1 MASRRSFCTEFS
13 IPRINRLLRP
23 LRNKCT
29 ILASCTASGQ
39 STSAAPA
46 TITYGST
53 SSKLSRAPP
62 SLDILRDPKLVIS
75 HAYLESKSLDALARQ
90 IYAVT
95 DAYRNVVQAALTN
108 DLDGSYGGVL
118 SLADMCAATVGRNL
132 QAEVVQGLTALG
144 EETDEAMEMALSGE
158 LYDSV
163 PMHCR
168 RWTLVAHATS
178 LVIDTCPNHPLLMLG
193 LLGVALSH
201 GLLTESEIFL
211 RSFLIAL
218 IRPSRN
224 GIPSA
229 ITHPMCPSYLVKL
242 CDEWALL
249 PPVAC
254 VGVFTC
260 RTFAAITLEVLVEHG
275 PKQAWT
281 CKSVTRLAQFF
292 RTKDF
297 ECFLSFLRGLIEA
310 IARRSWLA
318 VHEHDEDSA
327 LLSRL
332 AKWTGVITSDFFS
345 IADEGADIPSD
356 THAEQF
362 NSIAEILVSAF
373 DVGIHLQVPTDDSDD
388 NTDLR
393 NHQAALVCA
402 ATHCLSTPLFSQTS
416 AQKQHKLLALL
427 RDATPDSTT
436 FGNIA
441 HRPLAHLRAIAGH
454 LRSHDLGALEV
465 ALWTCAVE
473 HSGRV
478 EPKTDPASHTALM
491 DALTVAERQFY
502 TANAGE
508 WEWEDMVGS
517 WVRRVSP
524 VRVPPRKRARRETV
538 PSRAERRRLQSR
550 PPPPPT
556 SSSATSRSTSV
567 SAERTPPLS
576 SAGPSSRSSFS
587 TPSSPSSRS
596 QSPFAVVV
604 PRHTESECGS
614 RDIRSAR
621 ATRNTLTTA
630 KLRSVLADA
639 LRMRIDLR
647 TERGRHNSSR
657 ALRRSWSEQDEAWD
671 DSEEPQAATTL
682 PSEGDVLD
690 MFAYDDDDPL

>member
-1 MASRRSFCTEFS
+1 MASRRSFCAEFS

-39 STSAAPA
+39 SSSATPA
-46 TITYGST
+46 TVTYGST

-95 DAYRNVVQAALTN
+95 CAYRNVVQAALTN
-108 DLDGSYGGVL
+108 SLDGSYCGML
-118 SLADMCAATVGRNL
+118 SLADMCAATVGRTL
-132 QAEVVQGLTALG
+132 QAEVVQGLAALG
-144 EETDEAMEMALSGE
+144 EETDEAVEMTLSGE
-158 LYDSV
+158 LYESV

-178 LVIDTCPNHPLLMLG
+178 LVIDTCPNHPLLMLS
-193 LLGVALSH
+193 LLGIALSH
-201 GLLTESEIFL
+201 GLLTESKIFL
-211 RSFLIAL
+211 RLFLTAL

-229 ITHPMCPSYLVKL
+229 ITHPMYPSYLVEL
-242 CDEWALL
+242 CNEWARL
-249 PPVAC
+249 PPVTR
-254 VGVFTC
+254 VGAFTH
-260 RTFAAITLEVLVEHG
+260 RTFAAITLEILVKHG
-275 PKQAWT
+275 LRQAWT

-292 RTKDF
+292 RTQDF

-310 IARRSWLA
+310 IVKWSWFA

-332 AKWTGVITSDFFS
+332 AKWTGVLTSDFFP
-345 IADEGADIPSD
+345 IADEGADTISG
-356 THAEQF
+356 THTEQF

-373 DVGIHLQVPTDDSDD
+373 NAGIHLQLPTDDSDD
-388 NTDLR
+388 NR
-393 NHQAALVCA
+393 SHQAALVCA
-402 ATHCLSTPLFSQTS
+402 ATLCLSTPLFSQTS
-416 AQKQHKLLALL
+416 AQKQHAFLALL

-436 FGNIA
+436 FGSIA
-441 HRPLAHLRAIAGH
+441 HRPLAHLRVVAGH
-454 LRSHDLGALEV
+454 LVSHDLGALEV

-478 EPKTDPASHTALM
+478 EPRADPASYAALV
-491 DALTVAERQFY
+491 DALSAAEWRFY
-502 TANAGE
+502 TAHAGE

-524 VRVPPRKRARRETV
+524 ARGPPRKRARRETA
-538 PSRAERRRLQSR
+538 PSRQKRRRLQSR
-550 PPPPPT
+550 PPPPPP

-576 SAGPSSRSSFS
+576 SAGPSSRSS
-587 TPSSPSSRS
+587 SSPSSRS
-596 QSPFAVVV
+596 QPPFSVVV

-614 RDIRSAR
+614 RDIGPAR
-621 ATRNTLTTA
+621 VAKNTLTTA

-647 TERGRHNSSR
+647 TERGGHNSSR
-657 ALRRSWSEQDEAWD
+657 ALRRSWSERGEDEAWD
-671 DSEEPQAATTL
+671 DSEEFQAATTL

-690 MFAYDDDDPL
+690 MFAYDDDDDPL

>member
-39 STSAAPA
+39 SSSAAPS
-46 TITYGST
+46 TITYGYT

-95 DAYRNVVQAALTN
+95 GAYRNVVQAALTN

-132 QAEVVQGLTALG
+132 QAEVVQGLTALD
-144 EETDEAMEMALSGE
+144 EETDEAREMALSGE
-158 LYDSV
+158 LYESV

-178 LVIDTCPNHPLLMLG
+178 LVIDTCPNHPLLMLS
-193 LLGVALSH
+193 LLGVALIR
-201 GLLTESEIFL
+201 GTFL

-229 ITHPMCPSYLVKL
+229 ITHPMYPSYLVKL
-242 CDEWALL
+242 CDEWAHL

-310 IARRSWLA
+310 IAKQ
-318 VHEHDEDSA
+318 HDEDSA

-332 AKWTGVITSDFFS
+332 AKWTGVITSDFFT
-345 IADEGADIPSD
+345 IADEGADIQSD

-362 NSIAEILVSAF
+362 NSIAEIL
-373 DVGIHLQVPTDDSDD
+373 DD

-393 NHQAALVCA
+393 SHQAALVCA

-416 AQKQHKLLALL
+416 AQKQHTLLTLL

-478 EPKTDPASHTALM
+478 EPRMDPASHTALM
-491 DALTVAERQFY
+491 DALTVAERRFY

-524 VRVPPRKRARRETV
+524 VRGPPKKRARRETV
-538 PSRAERRRLQSR
+538 PSREKRRRLQSR

-556 SSSATSRSTSV
+556 SCSATSRSTSV

-587 TPSSPSSRS
+587 TPSSPS
-596 QSPFAVVV
+596 V
-604 PRHTESECGS
+604 PHTESECGS

-621 ATRNTLTTA
+621 VTRNTLTTA

-647 TERGRHNSSR
+647 TERARHHSSR
-657 ALRRSWSEQDEAWD
+657 TVRRSWSEREDEAWD
-671 DSEEPQAATTL
+671 DSEELQATTTL

-690 MFAYDDDDPL
+690 MFAYDDDPL

>member
-1 MASRRSFCTEFS
+1 MASRRSSCAEFS

-29 ILASCTASGQ
+29 ILASCTPSGQ
-39 STSAAPA
+39 SSSA
-46 TITYGST
+46 
-53 SSKLSRAPP
+53 LSRAPP
-62 SLDILRDPKLVIS
+62 SLHILRDPKLVIS

-95 DAYRNVVQAALTN
+95 GAYRNVVQAALT
-108 DLDGSYGGVL
+108 DGSYRGVL

-132 QAEVVQGLTALG
+132 QAEVVQGLAALG
-144 EETDEAMEMALSGE
+144 EETDEAVEMTLSGE
-158 LYDSV
+158 LYESV

-178 LVIDTCPNHPLLMLG
+178 LVVDTCPNHPLLMLS

-211 RSFLIAL
+211 RLFLIAL

-229 ITHPMCPSYLVKL
+229 ITHPMCASYLVEL

-249 PPVAC
+249 PPATC
-254 VGVFTC
+254 VGAFTC
-260 RTFAAITLEVLVEHG
+260 RTFAAITLEVLVAHG

-281 CKSVTRLAQFF
+281 CRSVTRLAQFF
-292 RTKDF
+292 RTQDF

-310 IARRSWLA
+310 IAKWSWLA
-318 VHEHDEDSA
+318 VHEHDEEDSA

-332 AKWTGVITSDFFS
+332 AKWTGVITSDFFP

-362 NSIAEILVSAF
+362 NSIAEIL
-373 DVGIHLQVPTDDSDD
+373 
-388 NTDLR
+388 DLR

-402 ATHCLSTPLFSQTS
+402 ATLCLSTPLFSQTS
-416 AQKQHKLLALL
+416 AQKQHTLLALL

-478 EPKTDPASHTALM
+478 EPRTDPASHTALM
-491 DALTVAERQFY
+491 DALSVAERRFY

-517 WVRRVSP
+517 WVRTVSP
-524 VRVPPRKRARRETV
+524 VRGPSRKRARRETV
-538 PSRAERRRLQSR
+538 PSRGKRRRLQSR

-556 SSSATSRSTSV
+556 SSSATSRSTS
-567 SAERTPPLS
+567 
-576 SAGPSSRSSFS
+576 SFS
-587 TPSSPSSRS
+587 TSSSPSSRS
-596 QSPFAVVV
+596 QSPFAMVV

-614 RDIRSAR
+614 RDIHPAKV
-621 ATRNTLTTA
+621 ARNTLTTA

-657 ALRRSWSEQDEAWD
+657 ALRRSWSEREDEAWD
-671 DSEEPQAATTL
+671 DPEELQAATTL

>member
-1 MASRRSFCTEFS
+1 MASRRSSCAEFS

-29 ILASCTASGQ
+29 ILASCTPSGQ
-39 STSAAPA
+39 SSSAVPA

-62 SLDILRDPKLVIS
+62 SLDILRDPT
-75 HAYLESKSLDALARQ
+75 YLESKSLDALARQ

-95 DAYRNVVQAALTN
+95 GAYRNVVQAALTN
-108 DLDGSYGGVL
+108 DLDGSYRGVL

-132 QAEVVQGLTALG
+132 QAEVVQGLAALG
-144 EETDEAMEMALSGE
+144 EETDEAVEMTLSGE
-158 LYDSV
+158 LYESV

-178 LVIDTCPNHPLLMLG
+178 LVVDTCPNHPLLMLS

-211 RSFLIAL
+211 RLFLIAL

-229 ITHPMCPSYLVKL
+229 ITHPMCASYLVKL

-249 PPVAC
+249 PPVTC
-254 VGVFTC
+254 VGAFTY
-260 RTFAAITLEVLVEHG
+260 RTFAAITLEVLVAHG

-281 CKSVTRLAQFF
+281 CKSLLA
-292 RTKDF
+292 R
-297 ECFLSFLRGLIEA
+297 LIEA
-310 IARRSWLA
+310 IAKRSWLA

-332 AKWTGVITSDFFS
+332 AKWTGVITSDFFP

-373 DVGIHLQVPTDDSDD
+373 DAGIHLQLPTDDGDD
-388 NTDLR
+388 NADLR

-402 ATHCLSTPLFSQTS
+402 ATLCLSTPLFSQTS
-416 AQKQHKLLALL
+416 AQKQHTLLALL

-473 HSGRV
+473 HSGCV
-478 EPKTDPASHTALM
+478 EPRTDPASHTALM
-491 DALTVAERQFY
+491 DALSVAERRFY

-524 VRVPPRKRARRETV
+524 VRGPSRKRARRETV
-538 PSRAERRRLQSR
+538 PSRGKRRRLQSR

-604 PRHTESECGS
+604 PRHAESECGS
-614 RDIRSAR
+614 RDIHPAKV
-621 ATRNTLTTA
+621 ARNTLTTA

-657 ALRRSWSEQDEAWD
+657 ALHRSWSEQEDEAWD
-671 DSEEPQAATTL
+671 DSEELQAAPTL